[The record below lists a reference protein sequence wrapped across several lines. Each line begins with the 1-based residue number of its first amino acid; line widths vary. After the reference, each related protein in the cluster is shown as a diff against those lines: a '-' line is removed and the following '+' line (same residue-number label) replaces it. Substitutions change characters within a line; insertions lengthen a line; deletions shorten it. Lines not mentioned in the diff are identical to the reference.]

1 MLFACLIENPT
12 VPERAYVGNHLIVA
26 QMGHRM
32 CGIFGWVLEAAKRQD
47 RKTLTDL
54 TDLMFHRGPDG
65 SGYRLQ
71 QTSDERFQIGFGHR
85 RLSIIDIGG
94 GAQPM
99 SSEDGRFTLV
109 FNGEIY
115 NYLELRQ
122 ELVAA
127 GHRFRTNSDTEVLI
141 EAYRAWQLDAVRR
154 FRGMF
159 AFALWDGEN
168 QRLILAR
175 DAFGKK
181 PLFLTEL
188 QGGLLFG
195 SEIEPLVQ
203 FPGVNRAFDSD
214 ALGHYLLN
222 RYVPGP
228 STFFRT
234 VKKLQPGHYA
244 IWQNGTLK
252 TTRYYTPP
260 FATTVPDIKSFDDAI
275 CLFEETFDEAVRIRM
290 RSDAPFGAYLS
301 GGIDSSAVVAT
312 MVKHSAEPVR
322 SFSVGFRESEYSEL
336 DHARVVAAQFGTSHN
351 ELFVEPEA
359 FVEHWSTA
367 VLRRGAPVSEA
378 SDVPIFMLSEMASR
392 SVKMVL
398 TGEGADELMG
408 GYPKHRAEQW
418 IGLYQ
423 WIMPKLLHDRLVYP
437 LARSLPYG
445 MRRVKILALAAGER
459 DLMNRMRIWFG
470 GLSVGES
477 EAMLGRLLTAS
488 PPDLF
493 PYSPEM
499 ESSLRRTLFFDQTS
513 WLPDNL
519 LERGDRMMMAGSIEG
534 RMPFMDTVLANV
546 VARFPDEFLTGGKGG
561 KTVLRAAMDK
571 VLPAKIVRRKKVG
584 FRVPVGEWFRGPYR
598 AFLRDMLVS
607 ETSSVGRL
615 VCGVKLSRLVTEHL
629 DGRQNHERV
638 LWSLINLEM
647 FLRTFRITT

>member
-1 MLFACLIENPT
+1 
-12 VPERAYVGNHLIVA
+12 
-26 QMGHRM
+26 M
-32 CGIFGWVLEAAKRQD
+32 CGIFGWVLGATKRQD
-47 RKTLTDL
+47 RETLVRL
-54 TDLMFHRGPDG
+54 TDLMSHRGPDG
-65 SGYRLQ
+65 SGYWLRE
-71 QTSDERFQIGFGHR
+71 TPDERFQIGFGHR

-99 SSEDGRFTLV
+99 SSEDGRFTLI

-115 NYLELRQ
+115 NYVELRQ
-122 ELVAA
+122 ELVGL

-141 EAYRAWQLDAVRR
+141 EAYRAWQLDAVRK

-159 AFALWDGEN
+159 SFALWDEAE

-181 PLFLTEL
+181 PLFLAEL
-188 QGGLLFG
+188 QGVLLFG
-195 SEIEPLVQ
+195 SEIEPLVR
-203 FPGVNRAFDSD
+203 FPGFERAFDYE

-228 STFFRT
+228 STFFRA
-234 VKKLQPGHYA
+234 VRKLPPGHFA
-244 IWQNGTLK
+244 VWQSGTLK
-252 TTRYYTPP
+252 ATRYFTPP
-260 FATTVPDIKSFDDAI
+260 VATTVPQVKSFDDAI
-275 CLFEETFDEAVRIRM
+275 RLFEQTFDEAVRIRM

-322 SFSVGFRESEYSEL
+322 TFSVGFREAEYSEL
-336 DHARVVAAQFGTSHN
+336 DHARAIADRFGTIHN
-351 ELFVEPEA
+351 ELFVEPNS
-359 FVEHWSTA
+359 FMEHWSTA

-378 SDVPIFMLSEMASR
+378 SDVPIFMLSEMASS

-408 GYPKHRAEQW
+408 GYPKHRAERW

-423 WIMPKLLHDRLVYP
+423 WLMPHLLHERMIYP

-459 DLMNRMRIWFG
+459 DFVNRMRVWFG

-477 EAMLGRLLTAS
+477 EAMLGRLLSAT

-493 PYSPEM
+493 PYSSETQ
-499 ESSLRRTLFFDQTS
+499 SSLRRALFFDQTS

-534 RMPFMDTVLANV
+534 RMPFMDTVLASV

-571 VLPAKIVRRKKVG
+571 ILGPGIVRRKKVG
-584 FRVPVGEWFRGPYR
+584 FRVPVGEWFKGPYR
-598 AFLRDMLVS
+598 DFLQDMLVS
-607 ETSSVGRL
+607 DSSSLARMVSGLKLGTL
-615 VCGVKLSRLVTEHL
+615 VAEHL
-629 DGRQNHERV
+629 NGRQNHERV
-638 LWSLINLEM
+638 LWSFLNLEI
-647 FLRTFRITT
+647 FLRTFRIAT